1 MPNSFPIH
9 SVDSQ
14 MQASLLVTQVGA
26 MGPNLH
32 WYLTMQDGSLFSGE
46 FEDLELAAERLQ
58 SGGDR

>member
-1 MPNSFPIH
+1 
-9 SVDSQ
+9 
-14 MQASLLVTQVGA
+14 MQANLLVTEVGT

-58 SGGDR
+58 SGGVE